1 MPMCHKSLKVRIG
14 YVFDGTDF
22 RTKIGRKLIIVGH
35 LDYQNYAHLVL
46 TQRNP
51 VSRFFHLNI
60 CRCDTIEISMK
71 CVPCDGN
78 TIVSKVMK
86 NQTSQQNQNSIFEY
100 FSFMSLFDITTLIV
114 RKRSCGKVMF
124 SQACVKNSVY
134 RGVGVHTPPRQA
146 PPWADTP
153 SPEQTPPPMGRHS
166 LFLLLQIVSLITQPV
181 IVPEMVLSF
190 YYKVVYTSWGSGS
203 TK

>member
-1 MPMCHKSLKVRIG
+1 MCHRSLKVRIG

-22 RTKIGRKLIIVGH
+22 WTKIGRKLIIVGH

-46 TQRNP
+46 TERNP

-86 NQTSQQNQNSIFEY
+86 NQTSQQNQNRIFQY
-100 FSFMSLFDITTLIV
+100 FSFMSLFDITTLITV
-114 RKRSCGKVMF
+114 RK
-124 SQACVKNSVY
+124 
-134 RGVGVHTPPRQA
+134 
-146 PPWADTP
+146 
-153 SPEQTPPPMGRHS
+153 
-166 LFLLLQIVSLITQPV
+166 
-181 IVPEMVLSF
+181 
-190 YYKVVYTSWGSGS
+190 
-203 TK
+203 